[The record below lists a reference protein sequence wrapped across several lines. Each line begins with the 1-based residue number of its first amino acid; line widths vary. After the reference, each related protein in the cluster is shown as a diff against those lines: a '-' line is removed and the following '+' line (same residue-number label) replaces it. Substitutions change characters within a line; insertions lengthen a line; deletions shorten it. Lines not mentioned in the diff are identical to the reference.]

1 MLDGL
6 FFSGPLIG
14 ITIMVL
20 VSGGYFGNSVV
31 HVVAQALTRMLFLY
45 NFVRDKYENEKKEMW
60 SVRMF

>member
-1 MLDGL
+1 
-6 FFSGPLIG
+6 
-14 ITIMVL
+14 MVL